1 LPQDTQNS
9 TRKVLFAAILAN
21 IAILIA
27 KLLAAW
33 MTRSSAM
40 LAEAIHSLVDSGNGG
55 LLLLG
60 LKLSNRPADESH
72 PFGYGKEL
80 YFWTMVVAL
89 AVFALGGGASIYEG
103 VTRILTPRE
112 LQHMT
117 VTYTVLLSSA
127 TFEGYSLYVALR
139 EFRKLNGSM
148 SIIEGIRQSKD
159 PASFTVL
166 FEDSTAVLGVFIAL
180 VSTTLV
186 NSYGWRS
193 LDGFASIII
202 GILLMGVA
210 VLLGAKTKAL
220 LIGEGVDRKTLQSI
234 RDIAASVSGVERLG
248 YPFTMFCGPQ
258 HALLTMTV
266 QFNKG
271 LSSAQIE
278 SAVDRIET
286 LIQTKF
292 PDLKHIFLE
301 VDTVR
306 ALRANDFV
314 DGVAGPQKAVETAG

>member
-1 LPQDTQNS
+1 MLY
-9 TRKVLFAAILAN
+9 AAILAN
-21 IAILIA
+21 VAILTA

-40 LAEAIHSLVDSGNGG
+40 LAEAIHSLVDCGNGG

-60 LKLSNRPADESH
+60 LKLSNRPADETH

-103 VTRILTPRE
+103 IDRILTPRQ
-112 LQHMT
+112 LQHTM
-117 VTYTVLLSSA
+117 VTYAVLLCSA
-127 TFEGYSLYVALR
+127 IFEGYSLYVALR
-139 EFRKLNGSM
+139 EFRRHNGSM
-148 SIIEGIRQSKD
+148 TIFEGIKQSKD
-159 PASFTVL
+159 PAAFTVL
-166 FEDSTAVLGVFIAL
+166 FEDSTAVMGVCIAF

-186 NSYGWRS
+186 SSYGWQS
-193 LDGFASIII
+193 LDGLGSTLI

-234 RDIAASVSGVERLG
+234 RDIAANVSGVERLG

-258 HALLTMTV
+258 NALLTMTV
-266 QFNKG
+266 QFKNSF
-271 LSSAQIE
+271 SSTQIE
-278 SAVDRIET
+278 SAVDRIEA
-286 LIQTKF
+286 LIQAQY

-301 VDTVR
+301 VDSVR
-306 ALRANDFV
+306 ALRSEDLV
-314 DGVAGPQKAVETAG
+314 DGVAGPQKAVETVGEQAEY